1 MTVKT
6 RSKDG
11 KLQVGHDNFS
21 SIKLSATAFSSSNS
35 SERHGNFYVQDG
47 ITYWSCSKETSSGTT
62 EGTSASFAVAVP
74 TPVTPVVRPSN
85 NDNDG
90 GGSSGSFYSHYEP
103 STGTTTN
110 FSTGMTHEQIQD
122 LRKQQPG
129 GVFSTNTHHSGDN
142 ISDQGNES
150 TGGSVSD
157 QSQGGGCFLTTAVVE
172 MRGEADDGTT
182 LNTLRI
188 YRDNFLL
195 KNYPNEIEEYYN
207 IAPKIVAAI
216 PKTHT
221 VWNWVGEQI
230 DLSISHINRQEDEK
244 AYLTY
249 KNMVRVLEND
259 WLKDLEKE

>member
-1 MTVKT
+1 
-6 RSKDG
+6 
-11 KLQVGHDNFS
+11 
-21 SIKLSATAFSSSNS
+21 
-35 SERHGNFYVQDG
+35 
-47 ITYWSCSKETSSGTT
+47 
-62 EGTSASFAVAVP
+62 
-74 TPVTPVVRPSN
+74 
-85 NDNDG
+85 
-90 GGSSGSFYSHYEP
+90 
-103 STGTTTN
+103 
-110 FSTGMTHEQIQD
+110 
-122 LRKQQPG
+122 
-129 GVFSTNTHHSGDN
+129 
-142 ISDQGNES
+142 
-150 TGGSVSD
+150 
-157 QSQGGGCFLTTAVVE
+157 LTTAVVE

-216 PKTHT
+216 PNTHA
-221 VWNWVGEQI
+221 VWNWIGEQI